1 MPAKSA
7 KPKLVG
13 SLTSDIEALCESAR
27 QPRYRAAQIAKWLYR
42 RSAKSFGEMT
52 DLPKALREFL
62 DREFV
67 VGRGRV
73 VSRQEGLDGTAK
85 ALLEL
90 CDGQTIESV
99 FLPYLGR
106 SSACLSTQV
115 GCPVGCAFCASGA
128 SGFVRN
134 LDAGEIVEQVLALQD
149 ETGERAG
156 HVVLMG
162 IGEPLLNYDETLRA
176 IRLLNDEIGIGE
188 RKITLSTVGIPEK
201 MDRLAQERLQI
212 TLALSLHAPDDATR
226 RRLVPLAHEHPV
238 GKLLEALK
246 AYIDRTGRKGTI
258 EYVMLHGVNDSP
270 GQAKELARVLRGMM
284 VGVNLIPYNKADT
297 KTRFEA
303 PSRAVMM
310 RFRKVLEAAGLPVT
324 LRMRKGDDIEAACGQ
339 LRLRSLPG
347 KVKAR

>member
-13 SLTSDIEALCESAR
+13 SLTSDIEALCASVRE
-27 QPRYRAAQIAKWLYR
+27 PKYRAAQIAKWLYR
-42 RSAKSFGEMT
+42 RSAKSFDEMT
-52 DLPKALREFL
+52 DLPKGLREFL
-62 DREFV
+62 EREFV

-73 VSRQEGLDGTAK
+73 VAKQEGLDGTTK
-85 ALLEL
+85 VLLEL
-90 CDGQTIESV
+90 SDGQRIESV

-128 SGFVRN
+128 GGFVRN

-149 ETGERAG
+149 ETGERVG

-176 IRLLNDEIGIGE
+176 IRLLNQEVGIGE
-188 RKITLSTVGIPEK
+188 RRITLSTVGIPEK

-226 RRLVPLAHEHPV
+226 SKLVPLSHAHTV
-238 GKLLEALK
+238 RRLLDSLK
-246 AYIDRTGRKGTI
+246 AYIARTGRKGTI
-258 EYVMLHGVNDSP
+258 EYVMLKGVNDSP
-270 GQAKELARVLRGMM
+270 WQARELAGLLRGTM
-284 VGVNLIPYNKADT
+284 VGVNLIPNNKADT
-297 KTRFEA
+297 KARFEA
-303 PSRAVMM
+303 PSRAEMM
-310 RFRKVLEAAGLPVT
+310 RFRKVLEEAGLPVT

-339 LRLRSLPG
+339 LRRGTGDLRPQT
-347 KVKAR
+347 